1 MRMLNVMLEA
11 NIMHEPKA
19 SALYAQRIIE
29 ASSAKPKVL
38 TEWALNYL
46 VPISWHSHGGFSMNI
61 VIMAPSSDQSFY
73 TMSIL
78 TK

>member
-1 MRMLNVMLEA
+1 
-11 NIMHEPKA
+11 MHEPKA
-19 SALYAQRIIE
+19 SAQRIIE

-78 TK
+78 TKTVKNLLLS